1 MRQYFDLV
9 VQDDPQALLRV
20 VGLFAQRSLIP
31 EAMTVR
37 RADDSLHVALVT
49 ELDAPH
55 ADILVA
61 RLNEGVMVIAASRR
75 DADAMRAGTP
85 SAGVVPGPDMAP
97 PARRHELASALV
109 GDRQVESRRDRP
121 DHARSA

>member
-1 MRQYFDLV
+1 LRQYFDLV

-75 DADAMRAGTP
+75 DADAALAGTP
-85 SAGVVPGPDMAP
+85 SARVDPGPDMAP
-97 PARRHELASALV
+97 PARWHDRVSVPV
-109 GDRQVESRRDRP
+109 GDRQVESRRGRP
-121 DHARSA
+121 DRARSA